1 MENININKILDREEK
16 TKLIKEMLINF
27 DNNKSD
33 LSIKKS
39 IYIYGEPGTGKTTF
53 ITNILNEMNYD
64 IIKE

>member
-39 IYIYGEPGTGKTTF
+39 IYINF
-53 ITNILNEMNYD
+53 IF
-64 IIKE
+64 